1 MTRYISTRGE
11 APVLGFCDVM
21 LTGLA
26 RDGGLYVP
34 EVWPQLSHET
44 IASFFGRPYWEVAV
58 DVIKPFAAGEISDA
72 DLGRMANEAYATFRH
87 PAVVPLDQV
96 GPNQFVLELFHGP
109 TLAFKDVAM
118 QLISRLMDHVLAK
131 RNQRTTIVVAT
142 SGDTGGAAVDA
153 FAGLDNV
160 DLVVLFPNGRISD
173 VQRRMMTTTGASNV
187 HALAIEGTFD
197 DCQAIVKAMFNHHGF
212 RDAVSLSGVN
222 SINWARIVAQVVYY
236 FTSAVALGAPARV
249 VDFTV
254 PTGNFGDIF
263 AGYVAKKM
271 GLPIRWLRIASNVND
286 ILPRT
291 LKTGIYEV
299 KEVHASASPSMDIQI
314 SSNFE
319 RLLFEAS
326 RRDADSVRRLM
337 ASLKQSGR
345 FVLPDAMLA
354 AIREEFDAGRAD
366 ETETAAA
373 IRAAWREAGDLI
385 DPHTAVAMAVA
396 DRDTSDSGIPNIVL
410 STAHPAKFP
419 DAVEAACG
427 VRPQLPAWLDGLMTK
442 SEHITVMKNDSAE
455 VGEIRALGKPRREA
469 GSCRMSVD
477 VTKLPSGL
485 TIVTDTM
492 PHLETA
498 ALGVWAGVGGRDEKP
513 NEHGISHLLEH
524 MAFKGTTR
532 RSSREIV
539 EEIEAVGGDLNAG
552 TSTETT
558 AYYARVMKADVPLAL
573 DVLSDILA
581 NPSFVPDELER
592 EKSVIVQEIGAAQDT
607 PDDVVFEHLNEL
619 CFPDQPIGRSLLGT
633 AKTLK
638 TFDRDMLRG
647 YLSTHYRGP
656 DMVVAAAGAVDH
668 KRVVEDVTQKFASF
682 DATPAPKPQTAMF
695 GQGGSRVVH
704 RDLEQAHL
712 TLALEGVPQSDL
724 SLFSLQVFTNTL
736 GGGMSSRLFQEV
748 REKRGLCYSIYTFH
762 APYADTGFFGLYT
775 GTDPA
780 DAPEMMEVIVDVI
793 NDAVETLTEAEIAR
807 AKAQMKA
814 GLLMALES
822 CSSRAEQLARHIL
835 AYGRPLTVEELVAR
849 IDAVSVESTR
859 NAAHALLSR
868 SRPAVVALGTGRG
881 LDTAVS
887 FAEGLTRSKA
897 KTLLH

>member
-1 MTRYISTRGE
+1 MTMRHLKNR
-11 APVLGFCDVM
+11 
-21 LTGLA
+21 
-26 RDGGLYVP
+26 
-34 EVWPQLSHET
+34 
-44 IASFFGRPYWEVAV
+44 VAV
-58 DVIKPFAAGEISDA
+58 LAVASIALASCHSQLQTKNEPALVSATEKVEPNRTGYADVDGARFYYQAYGDLASGQTPLLVLHGSYMSSEAMAPLIRPFTAGEISDA

-131 RNQRTTIVVAT
+131 RNERTTIVVAT

-236 FTSAVALGAPARV
+236 FTSAVALGAPART

-271 GLPIRWLRIASNVND
+271 GLPVRWLRIASNVND

-299 KEVHASASPSMDIQI
+299 REVHASASPSMDIQI

-337 ASLKQSGR
+337 GSLKQSGR

-366 ETETAAA
+366 ETETSAA
-373 IRAAWREAGDLI
+373 IRAAWREAGDLV
-385 DPHTAVAMAVA
+385 DPHTAVALAVA
-396 DRDTSDSGIPNIVL
+396 DRDTSDSKIPNIVL

-442 SEHITVMKNDSAE
+442 SEHITVMKNDSADVE
-455 VGEIRALGKPRREA
+455 QFVR
-469 GSCRMSVD
+469 SV
-477 VTKLPSGL
+477 
-485 TIVTDTM
+485 
-492 PHLETA
+492 
-498 ALGVWAGVGGRDEKP
+498 
-513 NEHGISHLLEH
+513 
-524 MAFKGTTR
+524 
-532 RSSREIV
+532 
-539 EEIEAVGGDLNAG
+539 
-552 TSTETT
+552 
-558 AYYARVMKADVPLAL
+558 
-573 DVLSDILA
+573 
-581 NPSFVPDELER
+581 
-592 EKSVIVQEIGAAQDT
+592 
-607 PDDVVFEHLNEL
+607 
-619 CFPDQPIGRSLLGT
+619 
-633 AKTLK
+633 
-638 TFDRDMLRG
+638 
-647 YLSTHYRGP
+647 
-656 DMVVAAAGAVDH
+656 
-668 KRVVEDVTQKFASF
+668 
-682 DATPAPKPQTAMF
+682 
-695 GQGGSRVVH
+695 
-704 RDLEQAHL
+704 
-712 TLALEGVPQSDL
+712 
-724 SLFSLQVFTNTL
+724 
-736 GGGMSSRLFQEV
+736 
-748 REKRGLCYSIYTFH
+748 
-762 APYADTGFFGLYT
+762 
-775 GTDPA
+775 
-780 DAPEMMEVIVDVI
+780 
-793 NDAVETLTEAEIAR
+793 
-807 AKAQMKA
+807 
-814 GLLMALES
+814 
-822 CSSRAEQLARHIL
+822 SRAAKQ
-835 AYGRPLTVEELVAR
+835 GVA
-849 IDAVSVESTR
+849 
-859 NAAHALLSR
+859 
-868 SRPAVVALGTGRG
+868 G
-881 LDTAVS
+881 
-887 FAEGLTRSKA
+887 
-897 KTLLH
+897 